1 MKEKQKPRAFQ
12 RRQKGK
18 MQGCEKDRE
27 VKKKVHVS
35 DDGKDASG
43 RVNLQ

>member
-1 MKEKQKPRAFQ
+1 
-12 RRQKGK
+12 

-27 VKKKVHVS
+27 VKKNVRVS
-35 DDGKDASG
+35 HDAKDASG